1 MEFVPGWCY
10 SFGCKDKGWCE
21 KRFGHKVCKI
31 VVEFWSC
38 GVYALKCWN
47 LFPLPKLLF
56 LLIHILFRLLAFYY
70 VNDCS
75 FAHLLLILLLHYLV
89 KCRSWIL
96 AVYNNELIQAV
107 HASSKKIIVRSQN
120 FWQSVIYLVKSS
132 ARLIFLRKFFKKPL

>member
-1 MEFVPGWCY
+1 MIAVKTAK
-10 SFGCKDKGWCE
+10 SFRG
-21 KRFGHKVCKI
+21 
-31 VVEFWSC
+31 
-38 GVYALKCWN
+38 
-47 LFPLPKLLF
+47 LLF
-56 LLIHILFRLLAFYY
+56 CRTLYTVSEKNCASVIFWITPWNIGQFMACNSMKKWWII
-70 VNDCS
+70 NDWS
-75 FAHLLLILLLHYLV
+75 FAHLTWILLLHYLV